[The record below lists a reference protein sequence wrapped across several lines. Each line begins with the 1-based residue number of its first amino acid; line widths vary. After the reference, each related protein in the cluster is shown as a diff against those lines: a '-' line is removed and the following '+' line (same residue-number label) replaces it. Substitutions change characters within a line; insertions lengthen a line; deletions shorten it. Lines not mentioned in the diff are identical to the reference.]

1 MKKNAEIKM
10 EYAVQY
16 RFGDGAR
23 WITDEIYPSE
33 REAVYQAAR
42 GVWVEGYEG
51 WARQVRVVKR
61 PSPRWEVL
69 DVDLGAI
76 KRELS
81 RMSTTQIMKKYGC
94 V

>member
-1 MKKNAEIKM
+1 MKKSAEIKM

-16 RFGDGAR
+16 RFGDGDR
-23 WITDEIYPSE
+23 WITDEVYRSE
-33 REAVYQAAR
+33 RDAVYQAAR
-42 GVWVEGYEG
+42 GVWVEGDEG
-51 WARQVRVVKR
+51 SARQVRIVKR
-61 PSPRWEVL
+61 PSPRWEGL

-81 RMSTTQIMKKYGC
+81 HMSTTQIMKKYGC